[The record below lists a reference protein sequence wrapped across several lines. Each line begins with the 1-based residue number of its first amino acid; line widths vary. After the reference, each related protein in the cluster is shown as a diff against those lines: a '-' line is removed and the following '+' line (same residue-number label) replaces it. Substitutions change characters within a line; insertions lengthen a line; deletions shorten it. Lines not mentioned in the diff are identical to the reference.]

1 MNLTYK
7 ITQSIALGLAAL
19 CFTALSFTALLLA
32 PMHIQAQDF
41 IPRKQSKPPGPPL
54 SPTEALSKM
63 QVPEGFHV
71 ELVASEPDL
80 MNPVAMAFD
89 DAGRIYVTESFEYPR
104 HEPGPGRD
112 RIKILHDTD
121 GDGKIDSVK
130 IFAEG
135 LNIPSGIAVG
145 HGGVWVAN
153 APDILFLEDTDGDDV
168 ADRQSV
174 VVTGFGRIDT
184 HELPNALTWGPDGY
198 LYGLNG
204 VFNPSVVEQNGK
216 RFEFTCAMF
225 RIDPRTKRFELFCE
239 GTSNP
244 WGIAFDTVGSAFI
257 SACVIDHLW
266 HLTQSAYYLR
276 QGGPYP
282 PHTWWAESIVKHKHQ
297 MAAYCG
303 IEYFDSDAYPASYR
317 DRLYMGNIHGGC
329 INSDRIERFGATYQ
343 AFGEPDFLT
352 ANDVW
357 FMPVAQKVGPDGC
370 LYVLDWYDRY
380 HCYQDASA
388 DPKGVDRGHGRLY
401 RIVHG
406 KRPTPRFEDLSK
418 LTNTELI
425 VALSDPNIFVR
436 QRSQLKLAERA
447 ATLTSQEISTLEVF
461 GLKGPTL
468 KSQLHA
474 IWALAAAHK
483 LRDEFVS
490 WLLDVE
496 EPEIRAWGIRL
507 TAEHF
512 PTNMVLRNRCEQLAK
527 DSDAR
532 VRLQAAIAAPK
543 FASSEFGPSDVMN
556 MELDVLNHSQDDP
569 IISRVV
575 WQNSLPFAQTTRQ
588 QVLKRLTDR
597 IEQPEDLLR
606 SMLPRFAGKWI
617 DDALANRSSQ
627 QEIQDLLSELLD
639 AANKLKKVS
648 PDNAAAAMRPIFARL
663 QSKELTLNTIE
674 PVLKKFHAE
683 NPSPDWKQWTK
694 EKLSAKEREWN
705 KSELILG
712 LVAGEEQP
720 QKIAEGLLLD
730 QTTAVDL
737 RQELLNYASIR
748 DRKLATKALLLAI
761 DRSVEE
767 SQRNETDKKWLNVTI
782 EMGGTELSAVD
793 LEQLGSKVSMLAPGE
808 QAALAE
814 KMSQREPAASG
825 LLEWI
830 RDGKLRKELLS
841 PNRIRLLAANGSDP
855 TKSAISKIYG
865 TVRLDED
872 PERERVVKRIAEQ
885 AKGMRGGDAARGW
898 LVYDR
903 ICGQCHVM
911 HNRGVEVGPNI
922 TANGRGNFDQ
932 LLVSIFN
939 PSLVIGDAY
948 RSVTIRTDDD
958 TVLTG
963 LLVSRDETK
972 TVVKTQG
979 GKEVTVLAENIE
991 SFQQDKKSLMPEGI
1005 ESQLSDAELADLL
1018 ALLSLEKPPGSPE
1031 NSTILATPGN
1041 LHGK

>member
-7 ITQSIALGLAAL
+7 ITQSIALCLAAL
-19 CFTALSFTALLLA
+19 CFTALSFTASLLA

-406 KRPTPRFEDLSK
+406 KRPTPRFKDLSK

-447 ATLTSQEISTLEVF
+447 ATLTSQEISTLEVI

-512 PTNMVLRNRCEQLAK
+512 PTNIVLRNRCEQLAK

-543 FASSEFGPSDVMN
+543 FASSEFRPSDVMN

-575 WQNSLPFAQTTRQ
+575 WQNSLPIAQTTRQ

-597 IEQPEDLLR
+597 IEQPDDLLR

-639 AANKLKKVS
+639 AANKLKEAS
-648 PDNAAAAMRPIFARL
+648 PDNAAAALRPIFARL

-683 NPSPDWKQWTK
+683 NPSPDWKRWTS
-694 EKLSAKEREWN
+694 EKLKGIEREWN

-720 QKIAEGLLLD
+720 QKIAEGLVLD
-730 QTTAVDL
+730 RTTAVDL

-761 DRSVEE
+761 DRSVEA
-767 SQRNETDKKWLNVTI
+767 SQGNETDKKWLNVAI

-855 TKSAISKIYG
+855 AKSAISKIYG

-885 AKGMRGGDAARGW
+885 AKGIRGGDAARGW